1 MTFLLILAAIL
12 LLGIMI
18 IAHEYGH
25 FISARMTGI
34 AVQQFSIGFGPK
46 LLKWKSKKYETE
58 FMVRAIP
65 VGGYCMYYAE
75 DDVEGKQM
83 DDPRAFHKQKVWK
96 RMFSVLMGPGMNF
109 LLAFVVAV
117 LLFSIGGVQK
127 QVPYIYSVD
136 PAGPAAQAGFE
147 PGDIF
152 YSVNGQNVQDGTTE
166 TVVNLIGGYQA
177 GNEPIQVTV
186 LRGAKQESL
195 TLTVTPFYDTAI
207 QKSRIGVTISPIS
220 VPGKTY
226 LSFGKAVKYSFDV
239 CVNAG
244 QIILGGLKDLI
255 FHGQGL
261 DQSAGPVGIV
271 SQIAQQT
278 RDYGL
283 DGYLELLIILSINLG
298 LVNLLPIPGL
308 DGSRILFLLVEAI
321 FRKPI
326 NRKAEAV
333 IHLTGFALLITVMLF
348 FTFKDIQ
355 RLFQ

>member
-1 MTFLLILAAIL
+1 
-12 LLGIMI
+12 
-18 IAHEYGH
+18 
-25 FISARMTGI
+25 
-34 AVQQFSIGFGPK
+34 
-46 LLKWKSKKYETE
+46 
-58 FMVRAIP
+58 
-65 VGGYCMYYAE
+65 
-75 DDVEGKQM
+75 
-83 DDPRAFHKQKVWK
+83 
-96 RMFSVLMGPGMNF
+96 
-109 LLAFVVAV
+109 
-117 LLFSIGGVQK
+117 
-127 QVPYIYSVD
+127 
-136 PAGPAAQAGFE
+136 
-147 PGDIF
+147 
-152 YSVNGQNVQDGTTE
+152 
-166 TVVNLIGGYQA
+166 
-177 GNEPIQVTV
+177 V

-195 TLTVTPFYDTAI
+195 TLSVTPFYDTAI